1 MISPYVRGTNVSKLQ
16 GHLEEKYQTNI
27 SEDLTSSITDR
38 VIEEVT
44 TWRNRFLDGIYPIL
58 YLDCIHLK
66 ATNNLTIINKAIYL
80 AIGINIEGNKELL
93 ESLVGK
99 KESSKFWIHVVTELK
114 NRGIKQ
120 IYLVCVNS
128 IYLNMIVLL
137 YIVHMVKNSVKY
149 VSCKDLKAVTA
160 GLKRIYTTNNKE
172 IGYLELKSSVDKLDN
187 KYSVVSD
194 IWQRNW
200 GVIIPLFAFADKIKR
215 VIYTTNSIG
224 LINHQIRKTNNNKG
238 VSPDDKAI

>member
-1 MISPYVRGTNVSKLQ
+1 MISPYVRGTIVSKLQ

-27 SEDLTSSITDR
+27 SEDLTSTIKDR

-44 TWRNRFLDGIYPIL
+44 TWRNMFLDSIYPIL
-58 YLDCIHLK
+58 YLDCIIHLK
-66 ATNNLTIINKAIYL
+66 VRNNLTMINKAIYL
-80 AIGINIEGNKELL
+80 AIGINIERNKELL

-99 KESSKFWIHVVTELK
+99 KESPKFWIHVVTELK

-128 IYLNMIVLL
+128 IYPNMIVLL

-149 VSCKDLKAVTA
+149 VSYKDLKAVTA

-172 IGYLELKSSVDKLDN
+172 IGYLELKSSADKLDN

-194 IWQRNW
+194 IWQRNC
-200 GVIIPLFAFADKIKR
+200 GALLFPFLLL
-215 VIYTTNSIG
+215 
-224 LINHQIRKTNNNKG
+224 LIRLSG
-238 VSPDDKAI
+238 